1 MSNNKLQPMTVTVP
15 NQTENC
21 PNPQPI
27 FLRFLS
33 NTNKNHFIIKAIFF
47 KRYSPRAKTH
57 LIASDV
63 CVRGE
68 KLDKTCT
75 HLSMPS
81 MGQII
86 PFYFRLYSNS

>member
-1 MSNNKLQPMTVTVP
+1 MTVTVP

-27 FLRFLS
+27 FLRFHS
-33 NTNKNHFIIKAIFF
+33 NSNKNHCIKAIFLN
-47 KRYSPRAKTH
+47 RYSPRAKTL

-63 CVRGE
+63 CVRGD

-75 HLSMPS
+75 HLSIPS

-86 PFYFRLYSNS
+86 PFYFIIYSDS